1 MKTKEKNNKLAQF
14 IEELHKVKDNK
25 DKNNNKNKIYNMD
38 EKYLMEMLNVEGENN
53 EEKEIMDCISD
64 YLNLLNDRT
73 D

>member
-1 MKTKEKNNKLAQF
+1 MAQF

-25 DKNNNKNKIYNMD
+25 DKNNNKNKIYNVD

-53 EEKEIMDCISD
+53 NEEKEMMDYISD
-64 YLNLLNDRT
+64 YLNLLNDRI